1 MTPIKTIVV
10 AVDFSDIVADV
21 IRTACAVA
29 DKVQTHMHV
38 ITVVP
43 DPVRQAWSTEVPGLD
58 FEAIHQRWVEEA
70 TGRLAD
76 VKKQVTLHPAQVSH
90 AVLTGVPDREIVR
103 FARDH
108 EADLVVLGTHGYGPF
123 KRLIL
128 GSVVDRVLRQA
139 PCAVL
144 TVPPAV
150 HEAHEQELNAQEQEA
165 HGAAGG

>member
-1 MTPIKTIVV
+1 MSAIKTIVV
-10 AVDFSDIVADV
+10 AVDFSDIVEDV

-29 DKVQTHMHV
+29 DKVHTRMHV

-58 FEAIHQRWVEEA
+58 FEAIHQRWQQEA
-70 TGRLAD
+70 ETRMAEVLPL
-76 VKKQVTLHPAQVSH
+76 VTLHPGQVGH

-103 FARDH
+103 FAREHD
-108 EADLVVLGTHGYGPF
+108 ADLIVVGTHGYGPF

-144 TVPPAV
+144 TVPPSAHHGLEAEAV
-150 HEAHEQELNAQEQEA
+150 PAPA
-165 HGAAGG
+165 

>member
-1 MTPIKTIVV
+1 MNAIKTIIV

-29 DKVQTHMHV
+29 DKVHTRLHV
-38 ITVVP
+38 VTVVP

-58 FEAIHQRWVEEA
+58 FEAIHARWKQEA
-70 TGRLAD
+70 ETRMAEVLG
-76 VKKQVTLHPAQVSH
+76 QVTLHPAQVGH
-90 AVLTGVPDREIVR
+90 AVLTGIPDREIVSY
-103 FARDH
+103 ARDH
-108 EADLVVLGTHGYGPF
+108 DADLIVLGTHGYGPF

-144 TVPPAV
+144 TVPPS
-150 HEAHEQELNAQEQEA
+150 AHREQQEA
-165 HGAAGG
+165 PAEASDVPAGA